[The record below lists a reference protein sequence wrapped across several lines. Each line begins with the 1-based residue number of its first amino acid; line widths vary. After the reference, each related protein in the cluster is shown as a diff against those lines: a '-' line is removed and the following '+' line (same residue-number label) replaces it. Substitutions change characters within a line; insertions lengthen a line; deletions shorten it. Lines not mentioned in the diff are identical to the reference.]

1 MAMPIGNY
9 PPAPPQRTIEAE
21 RNAWEAYARELEWKL
36 EEITK
41 SFRRRY
47 VPDLDGARLTL
58 VEKDTDEEVRQ
69 PARREPEARKP

>member
-36 EEITK
+36 E
-41 SFRRRY
+41 
-47 VPDLDGARLTL
+47 
-58 VEKDTDEEVRQ
+58 
-69 PARREPEARKP
+69 